1 MNSIVSAERPH
12 IAFFGLRNAG
22 KSSLV
27 NAVTGQAVSIVSD
40 IKGTTTDVVKK
51 SMELLPLGAVV
62 IIDTPGI
69 DDEGKLGE
77 LRVNVARRTLNYT
90 DIAVLVVDGEKGI
103 QSMDSELISL
113 FNNKKIPY
121 IIAFNKSDL
130 VSEIP
135 EKTEN
140 TIYVSSK
147 NNLNIYELKEMIANI
162 MKKEENDKRIVSDLI
177 NPGDIVV
184 LVVPIDSAAPKG
196 RIILPQQQT
205 IRDVLDIGAIAVVT
219 RENELKETLKN
230 ISKKPK
236 LVITDSQVF
245 EKVDKEVPQDVLL
258 TSFSILF
265 ARYKGNLEEAVRGAA
280 NLDNLKDGDTV
291 LIAEGCTHHK
301 QCGDIGTQ
309 KLPNWIKKYTGK
321 EINFEFTSGMEFP
334 EDLTKYALII
344 HCGGCMLNEKE
355 MQYRI
360 RHSKDSNVPITNYG
374 IAIAM
379 MHGILK
385 RSIEI
390 FPNINEIL

>member
-1 MNSIVSAERPH
+1 MNNIATAERPH

-51 SMELLPLGAVV
+51 SMELLPLGPVV

-69 DDEGKLGE
+69 DDEGELGD
-77 LRVNVARRTLNYT
+77 LRVKVARRTLNYT

-103 QSMDSELISL
+103 QEIDDELISL
-113 FNNKKIPY
+113 FNEKKIPY

-130 VSEIP
+130 LSEVP
-135 EKTEN
+135 DKTEN
-140 TIYVSSK
+140 NIYVSSK
-147 NNLNIYELKEMIANI
+147 DNKNIYELREMIASI

-177 NPGDIVV
+177 NPGDVVV

-205 IRDVLDIGAIAVVT
+205 IRDILDIGATAVVT
-219 RENELKETLKN
+219 RDNELKETLKN

-265 ARYKGNLEEAVRGAA
+265 ARYKGNLEEAVKGAA
-280 NLDNLKDGDTV
+280 KLNKLKDGDTV

-301 QCGDIGTQ
+301 QCGDIGTE
-309 KLPNWIKKYTGK
+309 KLPNWIKKYTEK
-321 EINFEFTSGMEFP
+321 QINFEFTSGMEFP
-334 EDLTKYALII
+334 EDLSKYALVI
-344 HCGGCMLNEKE
+344 HCGGCMLTEKE

-360 RHSKDSNVPITNYG
+360 RHSKDSNVSITNYG
-374 IAIAM
+374 ISIAM

-385 RSIEI
+385 RSIEV
-390 FPNINEIL
+390 FPNISELL